1 MTFTWDEIR
10 RGPDGKTLLIYRL
23 ARPFMEG
30 HVRPGMRVLDVGGWG
45 VFAHAAIE
53 RGARC
58 VILDKFT
65 EDQAYPDRVRSLP
78 HVEGDVLN
86 AETFD
91 PETFDVVTCF
101 ETLEHVGNI
110 PAALRSMHSWLKPG
124 GVLVGTVPLPGHIHH
139 GDPTC
144 DVPDPERLVM
154 ELIIAGFTDAT
165 TEPSASIHR
174 DDSPICTYFKAR
186 K

>member
-1 MTFTWDEIR
+1 MNFRWDGIQR
-10 RGPDGKTLLIYRL
+10 DDSGRIVMLYRH
-23 ARPFMEG
+23 ARVFDEG
-30 HVRPGMRVLDVGGWG
+30 IVRAGMDVLDVGGWG

-110 PAALRSMHSWLKPG
+110 PAALRSIHSWLRPG
-124 GVLVGTVPLPGHIHH
+124 GVLVGTVPMPGHIHA
-139 GDPTC
+139 GDPMC

-174 DDSPICTYFKAR
+174 DDSPICTYFRGR